1 MMLCT
6 DCRQGI
12 GPACFQN
19 CESCIATE
27 QFVGINYKIKKK
39 RSGIFMRIETIMVG
53 QMGTNC
59 YLAWDEES
67 KRGFLVDPGEQ
78 ADKIIRVCSRY
89 EIKPEAI
96 LLTHGHFD
104 HIMAAKKVKE
114 YYQIPVYA
122 GIHEEELLAD
132 AQKNLSA
139 MWAEGFTMKAD
150 ELVVD
155 NQKIEIAGMKITV
168 IETPGHTL
176 GGVCYYI
183 EKEHVLFAGDTLF
196 FESYGRTD
204 FPGGSMFSLIRSLG
218 KKLFV
223 LPDETDVYPGHGQA
237 TSIGYEKTH
246 NPAAGMR

>member
-1 MMLCT
+1 
-6 DCRQGI
+6 
-12 GPACFQN
+12 
-19 CESCIATE
+19 
-27 QFVGINYKIKKK
+27 
-39 RSGIFMRIETIMVG
+39 MRIETIMVG

-132 AQKNLSA
+132 AEKNLSA
-139 MWAEGFTMKAD
+139 MWAEGFT
-150 ELVVD
+150 
-155 NQKIEIAGMKITV
+155 V
-168 IETPGHTL
+168 IETPGHTS

-223 LPDETDVYPGHGQA
+223 LPDETDVYPGHGQV

>member
-1 MMLCT
+1 M
-6 DCRQGI
+6 
-12 GPACFQN
+12 
-19 CESCIATE
+19 
-27 QFVGINYKIKKK
+27 
-39 RSGIFMRIETIMVG
+39 MRIETIMVG

-132 AQKNLSA
+132 AEKNLSA

-150 ELVVD
+150 
-155 NQKIEIAGMKITV
+155 
-168 IETPGHTL
+168 
-176 GGVCYYI
+176 
-183 EKEHVLFAGDTLF
+183 
-196 FESYGRTD
+196 
-204 FPGGSMFSLIRSLG
+204 
-218 KKLFV
+218 
-223 LPDETDVYPGHGQA
+223 
-237 TSIGYEKTH
+237 
-246 NPAAGMR
+246 